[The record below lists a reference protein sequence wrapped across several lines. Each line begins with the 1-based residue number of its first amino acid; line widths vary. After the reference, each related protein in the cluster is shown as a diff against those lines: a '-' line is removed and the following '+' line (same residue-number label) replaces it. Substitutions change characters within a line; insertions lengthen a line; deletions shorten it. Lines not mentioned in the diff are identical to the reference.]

1 MAIDPN
7 IALQYKAPQ
16 FDNPLAQMAQFSAV
30 QNAQNQN
37 QLAQYTLSKAKRE
50 DEDTQAVRN
59 LLTGAGGDL
68 EKGKNALM
76 GAGYYKQALE
86 LGKTQLEQ
94 QEKQSTIGKNNAAA
108 DKSKFEIS
116 TGQRTQLGQTLG
128 ALAQMPNVT
137 PQIVA
142 TAIQHHGDMF
152 GVPPERLQASLAS
165 IPQDPAQLKAFL
177 DTKMKEVMKPEDLMK
192 YTTPDANT
200 VANNRQSG
208 ANNAATVGATVR
220 GQDMTDGRSREA
232 NANGKVPAGYR
243 YNAAGDLE
251 PIPGGPA
258 AAKSTEQQKAASDA
272 NSVLG
277 LLDMAEPL
285 LKQATN
291 SYAGT
296 AVDKVAQAVGVS
308 TEGAQASAQ
317 LKALEG
323 SLVAKMP
330 KMSGPQSDKDVL
342 LYRQM
347 AGQIGDS
354 TLPAETRMAAVKVI
368 RQLNQKY
375 IADNGGTPQAR
386 VADAVKNGEVTK
398 LANARPVSVKSA
410 ADYAKLPSGTV
421 YMAPDGSMRTK
432 Q

>member
-1 MAIDPN
+1 MGIDAS
-7 IALQYKAPQ
+7 IALQYRAPQ
-16 FDNPLAQMAQFSAV
+16 IDNPLSQLAQFSQI
-30 QNAQNQN
+30 QNAQQQN
-37 QLAQYTLSKAKRE
+37 RLADLAFGEKEREMGESRALNDAYKNALSPDGTLDRAKLTAGAAGAGLGSKLPAIQKGFADQDKAAADALKTKLENGIKEIEFGAQVFSGVRDQASYDQARQHIAQVLGPERAAQMPAVYDPATIEANRMKALAVKDQLAQKWKELEFGEMKRHNVATEGNQAGTL
-50 DEDTQAVRN
+50 AVAQGN
-59 LLTGAGGDL
+59 L
-68 EKGKNALM
+68 KVN
-76 GAGYYKQALE
+76 
-86 LGKTQLEQ
+86 
-94 QEKQSTIGKNNAAA
+94 QEKVQ
-108 DKSKFEIS
+108 
-116 TGQRTQLGQTLG
+116 Q
-128 ALAQMPNVT
+128 
-137 PQIVA
+137 
-142 TAIQHHGDMF
+142 
-152 GVPPERLQASLAS
+152 
-165 IPQDPAQLKAFL
+165 
-177 DTKMKEVMKPEDLMK
+177 
-192 YTTPDANT
+192 
-200 VANNRQSG
+200 
-208 ANNAATVGATVR
+208 
-220 GQDMTDGRSREA
+220 
-232 NANGKVPAGYR
+232 GKVPAGYR

-251 PIPGGPA
+251 AIPGGPA

-354 TLPAETRMAAVKVI
+354 TVPVETRRAAVKVI
-368 RQLNQKY
+368 RELNQKY
-375 IADNGGTPQAR
+375 VADNGGTPQAR
-386 VADAVKNGEVTK
+386 VAEAVKSGEVTK

-410 ADYAKLPSGTV
+410 ADYAAIPSGTV

-432 Q
+432 K

>member
-1 MAIDPN
+1 MSIDTSMYALLNNAPNPAASFSQGLQAGQQNKLARMQMEQATAQAAEAKQAKEQKNRLAQLLGMPENYDTGGNLKREALPQIAAIDP
-7 IALQYKAPQ
+7 
-16 FDNPLAQMAQFSAV
+16 
-30 QNAQNQN
+30 
-37 QLAQYTLSKAKRE
+37 AQYPTYQKQIADQAKAVREQEKAELAAKRE
-50 DEDTQAVRN
+50 QFTTYGQIIGSARDQASYERALGALQRMGVDVSKESPTFDPN
-59 LLTGAGGDL
+59 AVQQALQMTLTGAQQVEQTWKQKGYDL
-68 EKGKNALM
+68 DVAKFGE
-76 GAGYYKQALE
+76 
-86 LGKTQLEQ
+86 TVR
-94 QEKQSTIGKNNAAA
+94 NNKAQNGIAQGNLA
-108 DKSKFEIS
+108 VSQ
-116 TGQRTQLGQTLG
+116 GQLGVAQGNLG
-128 ALAQMPNVT
+128 VAQGNLAVNV
-137 PQIVA
+137 Q
-142 TAIQHHGDMF
+142 
-152 GVPPERLQASLAS
+152 
-165 IPQDPAQLKAFL
+165 KA
-177 DTKMKEVMKPEDLMK
+177 
-192 YTTPDANT
+192 
-200 VANNRQSG
+200 
-208 ANNAATVGATVR
+208 
-220 GQDMTDGRSREA
+220 GQDKA
-232 NANGKVPAGYR
+232 
-243 YNAAGDLE
+243 
-251 PIPGGPA
+251 A

-296 AVDKVAQAVGVS
+296 ALDKVAQAVGVS
-308 TEGAQASAQ
+308 TEGAQAGAQ

-375 IADNGGTPQAR
+375 VADNGGTPQQR
-386 VADAVKNGEVTK
+386 VADAVNSGEVTK